1 MASRAAAITIREAIE
16 VIIGSRRLHV
26 AERVDDQGRR
36 IDPLKLHLIDANAGA
51 IVVEHIVH
59 QLLHGLLNLLAR
71 ARKDRRD
78 IALADPR
85 PLALTLQAARPLYFN
100 SRSKLKTCVPVAYY
114 LRPLEWQPIIICER
128 HNSAAIE
135 GRYALVV

>member
-1 MASRAAAITIREAIE
+1 VASRAAAITIREAIE

-59 QLLHGLLNLLAR
+59 QLLHGLLSLLAR

-78 IALADPR
+78 IALADLDLWP
-85 PLALTLQAARPLYFN
+85 LTLQAARPLYFN
-100 SRSKLKTCVPVAYY
+100 SRSKLQTCIPCCLLPATIRMVANYY
-114 LRPLEWQPIIICER
+114 LRKT
-128 HNSAAIE
+128 
-135 GRYALVV
+135 